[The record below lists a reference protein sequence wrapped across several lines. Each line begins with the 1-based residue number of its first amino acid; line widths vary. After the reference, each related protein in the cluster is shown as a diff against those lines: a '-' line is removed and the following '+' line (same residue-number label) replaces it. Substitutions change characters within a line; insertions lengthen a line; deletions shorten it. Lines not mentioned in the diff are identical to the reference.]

1 MRGVN
6 EKAPRARAAPDE
18 THPTEL
24 GSVLFQS
31 ARQRTLP
38 DPGHRAVKIP
48 HGQARWSLFPDFAP
62 HPRVP

>member
-6 EKAPRARAAPDE
+6 EKAPRARVAPDE
-18 THPTEL
+18 THPMEL

-48 HGQARWSLFPDFAP
+48 RGLARWSLLPDFAP